1 MKSNGSSPRNTTL
14 SAGTGDRRATHR
26 MSRMNSL
33 AAEERRS
40 WLLEHLRTSKTVT
53 LTEAADALGVS
64 EMTVRRD
71 LNSLERT
78 GTARRVRGGAVYSGP
93 VSFHGRERSHADEK
107 QQVAEKL
114 LPLVPSQ
121 GVIAL
126 DSSTTMHRLAQMI
139 SPSGD
144 LVIVTNGLVTFQVL
158 QDRPGVTAILT
169 GGAADRRSDS
179 LVGPVATA
187 CLEGMRFTQ
196 FFASAAAV
204 DERACYEDTFEEAQ
218 IKRAFA
224 RSSAQ
229 VVIGA
234 HSEKLGDNATA
245 MAIAMKGVDVLA
257 TERDP
262 EDHDLESYRAVV
274 GELR

>member
-1 MKSNGSSPRNTTL
+1 
-14 SAGTGDRRATHR
+14 
-26 MSRMNSL
+26 MNSL

-40 WLLEHLRTSKTVT
+40 WLLEHLRASKTIT

-71 LNSLERT
+71 LNSLERN

-93 VSFHGRERSHADEK
+93 VRFHGRERSHVDEK
-107 QQVAEKL
+107 QKVAEKL

-139 SPSGD
+139 SPSED
-144 LVIVTNGLVTFQVL
+144 LVVVTNGLVTFQVL
-158 QDRPGVTAILT
+158 QDRPNVTAILT

-179 LVGPVATA
+179 LIGPVATA
-187 CLEGMRFTQ
+187 CIEGMRFSQ
-196 FFASAAAV
+196 LFASAAAL
-204 DERACYEDTFEEAQ
+204 DQRACYEDTLEEAE

-229 VVIGA
+229 VIIGV
-234 HSEKLGDNATA
+234 HSDKLGDNATA
-245 MAIAMKGVDVLA
+245 IAITLNGIDVLA

-262 EDHDLESYRAVV
+262 SDPDLQPYRSLA
-274 GELR
+274 GDLR